1 VQAAVRRTVQRFG
14 TLTTVVCNAGVYG
27 PMGPLEDI
35 DLEEWRRAVDINLF
49 GVLFTCRAAVPILK
63 AAGRGKIVLIS
74 GGGATSPMPFITAYA
89 ATKAAA
95 IRLAESLAEELRGF
109 NVDVNAVAPGALA
122 TRLVDEVLA
131 AGPAVVGQAFFEQN
145 QGWKDHGATPLS
157 LGASL
162 VAYLASDLS
171 DGITGKLIS
180 ARWDPWQSLH
190 RFRGQLAGSDVYTL
204 RRVVPEDRGIEL
216 G

>member
-1 VQAAVRRTVQRFG
+1 
-14 TLTTVVCNAGVYG
+14 
-27 PMGPLEDI
+27 M
-35 DLEEWRRAVDINLF
+35 
-49 GVLFTCRAAVPILK
+49 
-63 AAGRGKIVLIS
+63 
-74 GGGATSPMPFITAYA
+74 
-89 ATKAAA
+89 
-95 IRLAESLAEELRGF
+95 
-109 NVDVNAVAPGALA
+109 
-122 TRLVDEVLA
+122 LA

-145 QGWKDHGATPLS
+145 QGWKDHAATPLS